1 MRNRCMSWF
10 ALSLKHIIHA
20 ETHSCMH
27 THGLVQMVASAW
39 CNSESD
45 RWPSSIPSKKLAKQ
59 GTAQDLG
66 GRDVEGWRGRG
77 VLNTCGQGSSF
88 GSSTTSHGTRQSR
101 TMLIILTARLWVS
114 FQSLQCL
121 LCYSQTSGFQSL
133 HDFSGGCIKDF
144 PTHPINSRRGT
155 TVTGD
160 MGFQGTQ
167 LV

>member
-1 MRNRCMSWF
+1 MAIINTIQKTSKTRNCTRSGW
-10 ALSLKHIIHA
+10 AG
-20 ETHSCMH
+20 ER
-27 THGLVQMVASAW
+27 V
-39 CNSESD
+39 
-45 RWPSSIPSKKLAKQ
+45 
-59 GTAQDLG
+59 
-66 GRDVEGWRGRG
+66 VEGWRGRG

-133 HDFSGGCIKDF
+133 YDFSGWCIKDF

-167 LV
+167 LVWLSNLVHLFPLEVISLEIVVRWLQLLLR